1 MKFRD
6 KYYETKLLEKFKYD
20 KLMEMDKELT
30 KLYLVFDPKGMYI
43 FWLDNLQLPELEQL
57 NCPDT
62 TLWTKTKKQKDVYLL
77 EESQASYINN
87 ESGFDRCL

>member
-1 MKFRD
+1 
-6 KYYETKLLEKFKYD
+6 
-20 KLMEMDKELT
+20 
-30 KLYLVFDPKGMYI
+30 MYI
-43 FWLDNLQLPELEQL
+43 FWLDNLQLPNLEQL

-87 ESGFDRCL
+87 ESGFNRCL